1 MRNFHVNKITMNY
14 KYFLLI
20 GLFITSVSAKAQ
32 NTKWIK
38 DRVSANLVQNA
49 EHIKLNGKK
58 IKNGECFVLDMN
70 NAELAR
76 GIYKNDQKDSV
87 WNYFSKTG
95 DLIQVYDYTNKKL
108 IYNVIDRKTIV
119 KEGYIIDTSKF
130 QNAKVVHPIKLGGVH
145 YGFNLLYN
153 ERNLPTAVKQQTDKV
168 LMEYVF
174 SLSETGKV
182 ESLSLNYTST
192 FFNAENPQ
200 SIDKDKP
207 DAYDFLPATI
217 NGVPV
222 KSKFV
227 YQIIMEVSQARD
239 RNLYA
244 IPTQGKQ

>member
-1 MRNFHVNKITMNY
+1 MSC
-14 KYFLLI
+14 KYLLFI
-20 GLFITSVSAKAQ
+20 GLIITSVSVKAQ
-32 NTKWIK
+32 APKWVK

-49 EHIKLNGKK
+49 EHVKLNGKK
-58 IKNGECFVLDMN
+58 VKNGECFVIDMN

-76 GIYKNDQKDSV
+76 GVYKNGQKDSV
-87 WNYFSKTG
+87 WNYFSKAG

-108 IYNVIDRKTIV
+108 IYNAIDRKTIV
-119 KEGYIIDTSKF
+119 TEGYIIDTSKYS
-130 QNAKVVHPIKLGGVH
+130 NAKVVNPVKLGGVN

-153 ERNLPTAVKQQTDKV
+153 ERNLPTAVKQQTSKV

-182 ESLSLNYTST
+182 ESLSLNYAST
-192 FFNAENPQ
+192 FYNTENPQ
-200 SIDKDKP
+200 SIDQDKA

>member
-1 MRNFHVNKITMNY
+1 MNC
-14 KYFLLI
+14 KCLLFI
-20 GLFITSVSAKAQ
+20 GLIIASVSVNAQ
-32 NTKWIK
+32 APKWIK

-49 EHIKLNGKK
+49 EHVKLNGKK
-58 IKNGECFVLDMN
+58 VKNGECFVIDMN

-76 GIYKNDQKDSV
+76 GVYKNGQKDSV
-87 WNYFSKTG
+87 WNYFNTAG

-108 IYNVIDRKTIV
+108 IYNAIDRKTIV
-119 KEGYIIDTSKF
+119 TEGYIIDTSKYT
-130 QNAKVVHPIKLGGVH
+130 NAKVVNPVKLGGVN

-153 ERNLPTAVKQQTDKV
+153 ERNLPTAVKQQTSKV

-174 SLSETGKV
+174 ALSETGKV
-182 ESLSLNYTST
+182 ESLSLNYAST
-192 FFNAENPQ
+192 FYNTENPQ
-200 SIDKDKP
+200 SIDQDKP

>member
-1 MRNFHVNKITMNY
+1 MNC
-14 KYFLLI
+14 KYLLFI
-20 GLFITSVSAKAQ
+20 GLFISSISVKAQ
-32 NTKWIK
+32 TTKWIK

-58 IKNGECFVLDMN
+58 VKNGECFVIDMN

-76 GIYKNDQKDSV
+76 GNYKNGKKDSV

-108 IYNVIDRKTIV
+108 IYNVFDRKTIV
-119 KEGYIIDTSKF
+119 TEGYIIDTSKYT
-130 QNAKVVHPIKLGGVH
+130 NAKVVNPVKLGGVN

-182 ESLSLNYTST
+182 ESVSLNYTST
-192 FFNAENPQ
+192 FYNTENPM
-200 SIDKDKP
+200 SIDTDNP
-207 DAYDFLPATI
+207 DAYDFLPASI
-217 NGVPV
+217 NGVSV
-222 KSKFV
+222 KSKFI

>member
-1 MRNFHVNKITMNY
+1 MNC
-14 KYFLLI
+14 KYLLFI
-20 GLFITSVSAKAQ
+20 GLIISSISVKAQ
-32 NTKWIK
+32 APKWIK

-58 IKNGECFVLDMN
+58 VKNGECFVIDMN

-87 WNYFSKTG
+87 WNYFSKAG

-108 IYNVIDRKTIV
+108 IYNVVDRKTIV
-119 KEGYIIDTSKF
+119 TEGYIIDTSKYP
-130 QNAKVVHPIKLGGVH
+130 NAKVVNPVKLGGVN

-153 ERNLPTAVKQQTDKV
+153 ERNLPTAVKQQTSKV

-182 ESLSLNYTST
+182 ERVSLNYAST
-192 FFNAENPQ
+192 FYNTENPQ
-200 SIDKDKP
+200 SIDQDKA

>member
-1 MRNFHVNKITMNY
+1 MNC
-14 KYFLLI
+14 KYLLFI
-20 GLFITSVSAKAQ
+20 GLIITSVSVNAQ
-32 NTKWIK
+32 APKWIK

-49 EHIKLNGKK
+49 EHVKLNGKK
-58 IKNGECFVLDMN
+58 VKNGECFVVDMN

-76 GIYKNDQKDSV
+76 GVYKNGQKDSV
-87 WNYFSKTG
+87 WNYFNTSG

-108 IYNVIDRKTIV
+108 IYNAIDRKTIV
-119 KEGYIIDTSKF
+119 TEGYIIDTSKYT
-130 QNAKVVHPIKLGGVH
+130 NAKVVNPVKLGGVN

-153 ERNLPTAVKQQTDKV
+153 ERNLPTAVKQQTSKV

-182 ESLSLNYTST
+182 ESLSLNYAST
-192 FFNAENPQ
+192 FYNTENPQ
-200 SIDKDKP
+200 SIDLDKP